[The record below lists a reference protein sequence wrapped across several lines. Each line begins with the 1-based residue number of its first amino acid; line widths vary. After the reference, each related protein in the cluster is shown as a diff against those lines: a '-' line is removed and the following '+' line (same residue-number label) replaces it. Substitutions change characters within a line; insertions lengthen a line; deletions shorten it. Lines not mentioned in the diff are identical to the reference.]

1 MSGPAPDPDALRR
14 DRKDDA
20 AGWTSL
26 PSEGFK
32 GDLPE
37 WPLST
42 GGPLGGVESELWAKV
57 WCKPQAAQW
66 SRLGLVFQVAA
77 YVRSYV
83 ESTDGESTSAGLT
96 TAVLRMEDGLGIS
109 VKGMMTLRWK
119 LAVDEMSTR
128 RTKPVAAPRLSAT
141 ERLKARNAEV
151 G

>member
-26 PSEGFK
+26 PSEGFT
-32 GDLPE
+32 GVTPEYPLPD
-37 WPLST
+37 PS
-42 GGPLGGVESELWAKV
+42 V
-57 WCKPQAAQW
+57 WEMNFWRLVWRKPQAAQW
-66 SRLGLVFQVAA
+66 SRLGLEPQVAA
-77 YVRSYV
+77 YVRAFM
-83 ESTDGESTSAGLT
+83 ESTDLEAPAGLK

-119 LAVDEMSTR
+119 FAVDEVSAR
-128 RTKPVAAPRLSAT
+128 RSKPVVQKLSAS
-141 ERLKARNAEV
+141 ERMKARNAEV

>member
-26 PSEGFK
+26 PSEGFTGPVPEFPF
-32 GDLPE
+32 GDPSLWE
-37 WPLST
+37 
-42 GGPLGGVESELWAKV
+42 LGFWAKM
-57 WCKPQAAQW
+57 WRKPQAAQW
-66 SRLGLVFQVAA
+66 ARLGLEPQVAA
-77 YVRSYV
+77 YVRAFM
-83 ESTDGESTSAGLT
+83 ESTDLEASAGLK

-119 LAVDEMSTR
+119 LAVDEVSVR
-128 RTKPVAAPRLSAT
+128 RTKPAAAPRLSAT
-141 ERLKARNAEV
+141 ERLRARNAEV